1 MSVET
6 LAAGRYRIEG
16 RLGRGG
22 MAVVYLARDEELD
35 RPVAIKL
42 LAEAVADDP
51 SFRDRFLRE
60 ARLAAGLAHPNVVT
74 VYDAGEDAGRP
85 FIVMEFVE
93 GETLRERLDRE
104 GTLGPDDA
112 VGLAVQACAGLEAA
126 HTAGLVHRDVKPQN
140 LIVRTDET
148 LKIADFGIARAA
160 EQTRVTQVG
169 TVLGTAAYLAPEQAA
184 GEEVTAAADLYSLG
198 AVLYELLTG
207 CTPYEFETL
216 PELVQKQQAGAITPV
231 RELAQEVPPALEAV
245 VMRCLARNPAYR
257 PASAAELAGE
267 LAAASPEAPTEPL
280 PQPISRVRRS
290 EWFWIGLVSAV
301 AVVVIVVGVALAA
314 LSNGGGSADRPPTTA
329 RVERVPPGTTPAEQ
343 ARNFAAWL
351 RRYSS

>member
-1 MSVET
+1 
-6 LAAGRYRIEG
+6 
-16 RLGRGG
+16 
-22 MAVVYLARDEELD
+22 MAVVYLARDAELD
-35 RPVAIKL
+35 RPVAIKV
-42 LAEAVADDP
+42 LAEGLSDDP
-51 SFRDRFLRE
+51 SFHERFLRE
-60 ARLAAGLAHPNVVT
+60 ARLSAGLAHPNVVT
-74 VYDAGEDAGRP
+74 VYDAGEDEGRP
-85 FIVMEFVE
+85 YIVMECVE

-104 GTLGPDDA
+104 GTLAPAEA

-126 HTAGLVHRDVKPQN
+126 HAAGLVHRDVKPQN
-140 LIVRTDET
+140 LIVRTDGT

-207 CTPYEFETL
+207 RTPYEFETL
-216 PELVQKQQAGAITPV
+216 AQLVHMQQAGTIQPV
-231 RELAQEVPPALEAV
+231 GELAPEVSPTLEEV
-245 VMRCLARNPAYR
+245 VMRCLARKPAYR
-257 PASAAELAGE
+257 PASAVELAGE

-280 PQPISRVRRS
+280 PQPVSRARRS

-301 AVVVIVVGVALAA
+301 ALVAIVVGVTLAA
-314 LSNGGGSADRPPTTA
+314 LSNGGGSGEPPPTTT
-329 RVERVPPGTTPAEQ
+329 RVERVPPAATPAER
-343 ARNFAAWL
+343 ARNLAAWL